1 MFIILHWEDLLSFEI
16 RGSGLC
22 LMNLCHWAS
31 QHVLVDEQEVGI
43 FAYADAATF
52 LLKEHL
58 PGNIDSQGGE
68 CLLAGE
74 AFFRPPGFG
83 LLGIINT
90 RDYNLHDA
98 ERIAGAPQSAG
109 KSECED
115 KLIPWSKKDFIG

>member
-31 QHVLVDEQEVGI
+31 QNVLVDEQEVGI
-43 FAYADAATF
+43 LALLDAAT
-52 LLKEHL
+52 LVLEEHL
-58 PGNIDSQGGE
+58 TRHVDGQG
-68 CLLAGE
+68 CKSLLAGE
-74 AFFRPPGFG
+74 AFFRPPGLG

-98 ERIAGAPQSAG
+98 ENRKAQGSRSART
-109 KSECED
+109 D
-115 KLIPWSKKDFIG
+115 